1 MKFIEL
7 GGFGIFKSELL
18 ESKNIQHAFTTKL
31 LPGNQTSF
39 TSDPYQM
46 DESALG
52 DLLTELD
59 LEDHK
64 TVFQKQVHGDQIT
77 VVKNEN
83 LADKISVIPA
93 NDGLITNDPK
103 ISLVSLS
110 ADCMSLILAHPES
123 GAIGNAHCGRMGA
136 LKNLPAKLVYA
147 MCREYIILPHEII
160 AVMGTSISAMCYE
173 VGDDVVD
180 EIKNLDPTAL
190 GYLLKHD
197 SRRYFDLRSYV
208 YSQLLSVGI
217 MPENIDSQSICSHC
231 NDELFFSY
239 RRDGSIEGR
248 MAAIISTDLISIE
261 NNDS

>member
-1 MKFIEL
+1 MIFIEHN
-7 GGFGIFKSELL
+7 GFGIFKSELL
-18 ESKNIQHAFTTKL
+18 ESKGIQHAFTTKL

-39 TSDPYQM
+39 TNDPYQM
-46 DESALG
+46 DESALSV
-52 DLLTELD
+52 LLTELD

-64 TVFQKQVHGDQIT
+64 IVFQKQVHGDQIT
-77 VVKNEN
+77 AVKKEN
-83 LADKISVIPA
+83 LPDHISVIPS
-93 NDGLITNDPK
+93 NDGLITSDSQVCL
-103 ISLVSLS
+103 ISLS
-110 ADCMSLILAHPES
+110 ADCMSLLLAHPES

-147 MCREYIILPHEII
+147 LCREYIVLPHEII

-217 MPENIDSQSICSHC
+217 MPENIDSQSMCSHC
-231 NDELFFSY
+231 HDELFFSY
-239 RRDGSIEGR
+239 RRDGSVQGR
-248 MAAIISTDLISIE
+248 MAAIIATGKNAS
-261 NNDS
+261 